1 MKIHCKILIVVLL
14 LGVAAGVAFE
24 SGAVGRV
31 KRIKQGIFLYSN
43 WDAPWLSLDSC
54 LDKSVTQITVPDSV
68 SWYGRNY
75 PVAEIGVE
83 AFRGCQNLMI
93 LEIGVL
99 KSGFLKGALLEC
111 PNLRVIKINSKNPP
125 LLESMHPFY
134 GGKWDEV
141 IEPYHTLT
149 TIIVVPKGC
158 EETYR
163 NATGWK
169 EFKVIMSHMPT
180 GNELKIDEID
190 MQINSLESQ
199 LQKIQQEEQ
208 RIKAEIDALRKAKSK
223 KSIK

>member
-1 MKIHCKILIVVLL
+1 MKRYCKILAVALL
-14 LGVAAGVAFE
+14 LGVVAGMAFE

-31 KRIKQGIFLYSN
+31 KRIRQGIFLYSN
-43 WDAPWLSLDSC
+43 WDAPYLTLDSC
-54 LDKSVTQITVPDSV
+54 LDKSVTQVTVPDV
-68 SWYGRNY
+68 VTWYGREY
-75 PVAEIGVE
+75 PVAEIGPG
-83 AFRGCQNLMI
+83 AFGGCHNLMI

-169 EFKVIMSHMPT
+169 DFKVIMSHMPT

-208 RIKAEIDALRKAKSK
+208 RIKGELDALRKAKDKNSRK
-223 KSIK
+223 

>member
-14 LGVAAGVAFE
+14 LGVVAGVAVE
-24 SGAVGRV
+24 GHAVGRI

-54 LDKSVTQITVPDSV
+54 LDKSVTQVTVPDV
-68 SWYGRNY
+68 VTWYGRNY

-83 AFRGCQNLMI
+83 AFRGCQNLMM
-93 LEIGVL
+93 LEIGIL
-99 KSGFLKGALLEC
+99 KSGFLKGALLDC

>member
-1 MKIHCKILIVVLL
+1 MKRYCKILIVVLL
-14 LGVAAGVAFE
+14 LGVVAGVAVE
-24 SGAVGRV
+24 GHAVGRI

-134 GGKWDEV
+134 GSKWDEV
-141 IEPYHTLT
+141 IEPYHTRT
-149 TIIVVPKGC
+149 
-158 EETYR
+158 
-163 NATGWK
+163 
-169 EFKVIMSHMPT
+169 
-180 GNELKIDEID
+180 KIDEID

-199 LQKIQQEEQ
+199 LQKVQQEEQ

>member
-1 MKIHCKILIVVLL
+1 MKTCHKILFVFLL
-14 LGVAAGVAFE
+14 LGVVAGVAVE
-24 SGAVGRV
+24 GHAVGRI

-43 WDAPWLSLDSC
+43 WDAPYLTLDSC
-54 LDKSVTQITVPDSV
+54 LDKSVTQVTVPDV
-68 SWYGRNY
+68 VTWYGREY
-75 PVAEIGVE
+75 LVAEIGPG
-83 AFRGCQNLMI
+83 AFGGCHNLI
-93 LEIGVL
+93 TLELNNKI
-99 KSGFLKGALLEC
+99 SFLKGALLGC
-111 PNLRVIKINSKNPP
+111 PNLRVIKINSKEPP

-158 EETYR
+158 EELYR

>member
-1 MKIHCKILIVVLL
+1 MLALALLWIVAVTAVE
-14 LGVAAGVAFE
+14 GH
-24 SGAVGRV
+24 AVGRI

-125 LLESMHPFY
+125 LLESEHPFY
-134 GGKWDEV
+134 GSKWDEV

-158 EETYR
+158 EEIYR

>member
-1 MKIHCKILIVVLL
+1 MKRYCKILIVVLL
-14 LGVAAGVAFE
+14 LGVVAGVAE
-24 SGAVGRV
+24 GHAVGRI

-208 RIKAEIDALRKAKSK
+208 RIKAEIDALRKTKSK

>member
-14 LGVAAGVAFE
+14 LGVVAGVAFE

-31 KRIKQGIFLYSN
+31 KRIRQGIFLYSN
-43 WDAPWLSLDSC
+43 WDAPYLTLDSC
-54 LDKSVTQITVPDSV
+54 LDKSVTQVTVPDV
-68 SWYGRNY
+68 VTWYGREY
-75 PVAEIGVE
+75 PVA
-83 AFRGCQNLMI
+83 
-93 LEIGVL
+93 EIGVL

-180 GNELKIDEID
+180 GNELKINEID

-199 LQKIQQEEQ
+199 LQKVQQEEQ

>member
-1 MKIHCKILIVVLL
+1 MKTYCKILLALALLWIVAVTAVE
-14 LGVAAGVAFE
+14 GH
-24 SGAVGRV
+24 AVGRI